1 MKKFIIIAIA
11 ATGIAG
17 CTATE
22 ERAAGGALV
31 GAGAGAVVGGAAT
44 GTGEGALIGA
54 AVGGAAGALIGA
66 STTPGYCV
74 YERRDGT
81 RYTARC
87 P

>member
-1 MKKFIIIAIA
+1 MKKFMIIALTA
-11 ATGIAG
+11 VGIAG
-17 CTATE
+17 CTTAE
-22 ERAAGGALV
+22 ERTAGGALV

-44 GTGEGALIGA
+44 GTGKGALIGA
-54 AVGGAAGALIGA
+54 AVGGAAGAMIGA
-66 STTPGYCV
+66 ASTPGYCV